1 MTELIDWLNM
11 TIDTVDFSPYYDD
24 TLASQLDVNKD
35 SIGTTI
41 VDLETELQLLGNFF
55 DEQGNGKIPVQVMA
69 RMSQLFNFYRSLN
82 EEQITTL
89 DRLTTTVK
97 QIRGII

>member
-1 MTELIDWLNM
+1 MTDLIEWLTM
-11 TIDTVDFSPYYDD
+11 TIDTVDFSDQHD
-24 TLASQLDVNKD
+24 SLLAATLSVDHP
-35 SIGTTI
+35 SIGSTI
-41 VDLETELQLLGNFF
+41 VDLEDELQRLGEYF
-55 DEQGNGKIPVQVMA
+55 DAQGNGKIPVTAMA
-69 RMSQLFNFYRSLN
+69 RMSQLFNFYRSLD